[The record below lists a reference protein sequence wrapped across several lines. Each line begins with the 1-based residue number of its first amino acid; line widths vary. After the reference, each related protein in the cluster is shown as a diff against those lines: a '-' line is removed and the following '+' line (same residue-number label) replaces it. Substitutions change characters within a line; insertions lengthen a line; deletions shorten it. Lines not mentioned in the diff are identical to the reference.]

1 MTPLPMYVGLTGTWR
16 YSASSTS
23 SSEASAMI
31 VPPPGISTG
40 FSASRIIS
48 MACRMALGLG
58 GGPLE
63 VERPAASGIE
73 VHLSAAV
80 LHIER
85 QIYEDRT
92 GPPLA
97 GDAER
102 LPEGPNELGRLLDLH
117 RPLRNRLRNLH
128 DVYSLEGF
136 LVEHVRRGL
145 SRNADHGYGV
155 GLAGVEPRDHVRSRR
170 PAGPD
175 IHPDLARYPRVTVCG
190 VRPALFVPHGVVRY
204 ALGSAQSL
212 VQRQHGR
219 PRDPEDDIH
228 AFVLHYPN
236 DRVHNVHHRHR

>member
-1 MTPLPMYVGLTGTWR
+1 MTPLSMYVGLTGTWR

-23 SSEASAMI
+23 SSEASAMMA
-31 VPPPGISTG
+31 PPPGISTG

-48 MACRMALGLG
+48 MACRMALDLG
-58 GGPLE
+58 AGRSKSSGPP
-63 VERPAASGIE
+63 RPGSKSTSAPLFCTSSGR
-73 VHLSAAV
+73 ST
-80 LHIER
+80 
-85 QIYEDRT
+85 RT
-92 GPPLA
+92 GPGLPSRAMRNASLKVQTSWA
-97 GDAER
+97 G
-102 LPEGPNELGRLLDLH
+102 
-117 RPLRNRLRNLH
+117 
-128 DVYSLEGF
+128 SLTCTAHFVTGF
-136 LVEHVRRGL
+136 AISTMSTAWKASLWSL

-175 IHPDLARYPRVTVCG
+175 VHPDLARYPRVTVCG

-212 VQRQHGR
+212 VQRQYGR
-219 PRDPEDDIH
+219 PRASEDDIH